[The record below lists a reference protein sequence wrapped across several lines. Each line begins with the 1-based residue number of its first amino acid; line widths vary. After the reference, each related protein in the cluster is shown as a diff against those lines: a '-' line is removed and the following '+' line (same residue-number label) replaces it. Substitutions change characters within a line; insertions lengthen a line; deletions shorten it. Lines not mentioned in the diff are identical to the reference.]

1 MILLNKLR
9 DTTFL
14 SYLFTIILWGSA
26 FPIIK
31 IALND
36 FSAESLSAFR
46 LILAT
51 IILLPFVIIKKLPTP
66 ELRDIPVIFILGF
79 CGFVIYH
86 TALNFGETLI
96 SAGISGI
103 LVSTTPIFSSA
114 LAYMFLKEHFSKW
127 NWLSSLVAFIGISII
142 SISKDD
148 YTTINVLGVFI
159 ILLASFSESLYF
171 TFQKK
176 YIEKYGFIAFTLY
189 TIMASSPF
197 MLIFIPEIIND
208 IHGATFTSIVS
219 VLYLAIFPT
228 IIPYVL
234 LAYIVK
240 SVGVSDATMSL
251 YLTPIVSLLLS
262 YLLLDE
268 LPTTLAIIGGIITLL
283 GVSLSNF
290 FQNT

>member
-1 MILLNKLR
+1 MNKLR

-219 VLYLAIFPT
+219 ILYLAIFPT

>member
-1 MILLNKLR
+1 MNKLQ

-26 FPIIK
+26 FPMIK

-86 TALNFGETLI
+86 TALNFGEALI

-114 LAYMFLKEHFSKW
+114 LAYIFLKEHFSKW

-283 GVSLSNF
+283 GVSLNNF

>member
-1 MILLNKLR
+1 MNKLR

-26 FPIIK
+26 FPMIK

-114 LAYMFLKEHFSKW
+114 LAYIFLKEHLSKW
-127 NWLSSLVAFIGISII
+127 NWLSSFVAFIGISII

-268 LPTTLAIIGGIITLL
+268 LPTTLAIIGGLITLL

>member
-1 MILLNKLR
+1 MNKLR

-26 FPIIK
+26 FPMIK

-114 LAYMFLKEHFSKW
+114 LAYIFLKEHFSKW

-234 LAYIVK
+234 LAYIVQ

-268 LPTTLAIIGGIITLL
+268 LPTTLAIIGGLITLL

>member
-1 MILLNKLR
+1 MNKLR
-9 DTTFL
+9 DTTSL

-26 FPIIK
+26 FPMIK

-114 LAYMFLKEHFSKW
+114 LAYIFLKEHFSKW

>member
-1 MILLNKLR
+1 MNKLR

-26 FPIIK
+26 FPMIK

-114 LAYMFLKEHFSKW
+114 LAYIFLKEHFSKW

-148 YTTINVLGVFI
+148 YTTINVLGVLI

-262 YLLLDE
+262 YLFLDE
-268 LPTTLAIIGGIITLL
+268 LPTPLAIIGGIITLL

>member
-1 MILLNKLR
+1 MNKLQ

-26 FPIIK
+26 FPMIK

-86 TALNFGETLI
+86 TALNFGEALI

-114 LAYMFLKEHFSKW
+114 LAYIFLKEHFSKW

-290 FQNT
+290 FQN

>member
-1 MILLNKLR
+1 MNKLR

-26 FPIIK
+26 FPMIK

-114 LAYMFLKEHFSKW
+114 LAYIFLKEHFSKW
-127 NWLSSLVAFIGISII
+127 NLLSSLVAFIGISII

-268 LPTTLAIIGGIITLL
+268 LPTTLAIIGGLITLL

>member
-1 MILLNKLR
+1 MNKLR

-26 FPIIK
+26 FPMIK

-114 LAYMFLKEHFSKW
+114 LAYIFLKEHFSKW

-142 SISKDD
+142 SISKDG

>member
-1 MILLNKLR
+1 MNKLQ

-26 FPIIK
+26 FPMIK

-86 TALNFGETLI
+86 TALNFGEALI

-114 LAYMFLKEHFSKW
+114 LAYIFLKEHFSKW

-189 TIMASSPF
+189 TIKASSPF

>member
-1 MILLNKLR
+1 MNKLR

-26 FPIIK
+26 FPMIK

-114 LAYMFLKEHFSKW
+114 LAYIFLKEHFSKW

-219 VLYLAIFPT
+219 VLYLAIFPI

>member
-1 MILLNKLR
+1 MNKLR

-26 FPIIK
+26 FSMIK

-114 LAYMFLKEHFSKW
+114 LAYIFLKEHFSKW

>member
-1 MILLNKLR
+1 MNKLR

-26 FPIIK
+26 FPMIK

-114 LAYMFLKEHFSKW
+114 LAYIFLKEHFSKW

-283 GVSLSNF
+283 GVNLSNF

>member
-1 MILLNKLR
+1 MNKLR

-26 FPIIK
+26 FPMIK

-114 LAYMFLKEHFSKW
+114 LAYIFLKEHFSKW

-148 YTTINVLGVFI
+148 YTTINVLGVLI

-189 TIMASSPF
+189 TIMANSPF

-268 LPTTLAIIGGIITLL
+268 LPTTLAIIGGLITLL
-283 GVSLSNF
+283 GVSLCNF

>member
-1 MILLNKLR
+1 MNKLR

-26 FPIIK
+26 FPMIK

-114 LAYMFLKEHFSKW
+114 LAYIFLKEHFSKW

-240 SVGVSDATMSL
+240 PVGVSDATMSL

-268 LPTTLAIIGGIITLL
+268 LPTTLAIIGGLITLL

>member
-1 MILLNKLR
+1 MNKLR

-26 FPIIK
+26 FPMIK

-36 FSAESLSAFR
+36 FSAESLPAFR

-79 CGFVIYH
+79 CEFVIYH

-114 LAYMFLKEHFSKW
+114 LAYIFLKEHFSKW

-148 YTTINVLGVFI
+148 YTTINVLGVLI

>member
-1 MILLNKLR
+1 MNKLR

-26 FPIIK
+26 FPMIK

-114 LAYMFLKEHFSKW
+114 LAYIFLKEHFSKW

-142 SISKDD
+142 SISKDN

>member
-1 MILLNKLR
+1 MNKLR

-26 FPIIK
+26 FPMIK

-114 LAYMFLKEHFSKW
+114 LAYIFLKDHFSKW

-148 YTTINVLGVFI
+148 YTTINVLGVLI

-268 LPTTLAIIGGIITLL
+268 LPTTLAIIGGLITLL
-283 GVSLSNF
+283 GVSLCNF

>member
-1 MILLNKLR
+1 MNKLR

-26 FPIIK
+26 FPMIK

-114 LAYMFLKEHFSKW
+114 LAYIFLKEHFSKW

-208 IHGATFTSIVS
+208 IRGATFTSIVS

-268 LPTTLAIIGGIITLL
+268 LPTTLAIIGGLITLL

>member
-1 MILLNKLR
+1 MNKLR

-26 FPIIK
+26 FPMIK

-36 FSAESLSAFR
+36 FSAESLSTFR

-114 LAYMFLKEHFSKW
+114 LAYIFLKEHFSKW

-148 YTTINVLGVFI
+148 YTTINVLGVLI

-262 YLLLDE
+262 YLFLDE

>member
-1 MILLNKLR
+1 MNKLQ

-14 SYLFTIILWGSA
+14 SYLLTIILWGSA
-26 FPIIK
+26 FPMIK

-86 TALNFGETLI
+86 TALNFGEALI

-114 LAYMFLKEHFSKW
+114 LAYIFLKEHFSKW

>member
-1 MILLNKLR
+1 MGCTHFKSY
-9 DTTFL
+9 FL
-14 SYLFTIILWGSA
+14 ILWGSA
-26 FPIIK
+26 FPMIK

-114 LAYMFLKEHFSKW
+114 LAYIFLKEHFSKW

>member
-1 MILLNKLR
+1 MNKLR

-26 FPIIK
+26 FPMIK

-103 LVSTTPIFSSA
+103 LVSKTPIFSSA
-114 LAYMFLKEHFSKW
+114 LAYIFLKEHFSKW

>member
-1 MILLNKLR
+1 MNKLR

-26 FPIIK
+26 FPMIK

-114 LAYMFLKEHFSKW
+114 LAYIFLKEHFSKW
-127 NWLSSLVAFIGISII
+127 NWLSSLVAFIGIYII

-159 ILLASFSESLYF
+159 ILLVSFSESLYF

>member
-1 MILLNKLR
+1 MNKLR

-26 FPIIK
+26 FPMIK

-114 LAYMFLKEHFSKW
+114 LAYIFLKEHFSKW

-268 LPTTLAIIGGIITLL
+268 LPTTLAIIGGIINLL

>member
-1 MILLNKLR
+1 MNKLQ

-26 FPIIK
+26 FPMIK

-86 TALNFGETLI
+86 TALNFGEALI
-96 SAGISGI
+96 SAGISRI

-114 LAYMFLKEHFSKW
+114 LAYIFLKEHFSKW

>member
-1 MILLNKLR
+1 MNKLR

-26 FPIIK
+26 FPMIK

-114 LAYMFLKEHFSKW
+114 LAYIFLKEHFSKW

-142 SISKDD
+142 SLSKDD

>member
-1 MILLNKLR
+1 MNKLR

-26 FPIIK
+26 FPMIK

-103 LVSTTPIFSSA
+103 LVYTTPIFSSA
-114 LAYMFLKEHFSKW
+114 LAYIFLKEHFSKW

>member
-1 MILLNKLR
+1 MNKLR

-26 FPIIK
+26 FPMIK

-114 LAYMFLKEHFSKW
+114 LAYIFLKEHFSKW

-219 VLYLAIFPT
+219 ILYLAIFPT

>member
-1 MILLNKLR
+1 MNKLR

-26 FPIIK
+26 FPMIK

-79 CGFVIYH
+79 CEFVIYH

-114 LAYMFLKEHFSKW
+114 LAYIFLKEHFSKW

>member
-1 MILLNKLR
+1 MNKLR

-26 FPIIK
+26 FPMIK

-114 LAYMFLKEHFSKW
+114 LAYIILKEHFSKW

-148 YTTINVLGVFI
+148 YTTINVLGVLI

-268 LPTTLAIIGGIITLL
+268 LPTTLAIIGGLITLL
-283 GVSLSNF
+283 GVSLCNF

>member
-1 MILLNKLR
+1 MNKLQ

-26 FPIIK
+26 FPMIK

-86 TALNFGETLI
+86 TALNFGEALI

-114 LAYMFLKEHFSKW
+114 LAYIFLKEHFSKW

-176 YIEKYGFIAFTLY
+176 YIENT
-189 TIMASSPF
+189 ASS
-197 MLIFIPEIIND
+197 LS
-208 IHGATFTSIVS
+208 H
-219 VLYLAIFPT
+219 
-228 IIPYVL
+228 
-234 LAYIVK
+234 YI
-240 SVGVSDATMSL
+240 
-251 YLTPIVSLLLS
+251 
-262 YLLLDE
+262 
-268 LPTTLAIIGGIITLL
+268 
-283 GVSLSNF
+283 
-290 FQNT
+290 Q

>member
-1 MILLNKLR
+1 MNKLR

-26 FPIIK
+26 FPMIK

-86 TALNFGETLI
+86 TSLNFGETLI

-114 LAYMFLKEHFSKW
+114 LAYIFLKEHFSKW

>member
-1 MILLNKLR
+1 MKKLR

-26 FPIIK
+26 FPMIK

-114 LAYMFLKEHFSKW
+114 LAYIFLKEHFSKW

>member
-1 MILLNKLR
+1 MNKLR

-26 FPIIK
+26 FPMIK

-96 SAGISGI
+96 SADISGI

-114 LAYMFLKEHFSKW
+114 LAYIFLKEHFSKW

>member
-1 MILLNKLR
+1 MNKLQ

-26 FPIIK
+26 FPMIK

-86 TALNFGETLI
+86 TALNFGEALI

-114 LAYMFLKEHFSKW
+114 LAYIFLKEHFSKW

-142 SISKDD
+142 SISKDN

>member
-1 MILLNKLR
+1 MNKLR

-26 FPIIK
+26 FPMIK

-114 LAYMFLKEHFSKW
+114 LAYIFLKEHFSKW

-197 MLIFIPEIIND
+197 MLFFIPEIIND

-268 LPTTLAIIGGIITLL
+268 LPTTLAIIGGLITLL

>member
-1 MILLNKLR
+1 MNKLR

-26 FPIIK
+26 FPMIK

-114 LAYMFLKEHFSKW
+114 LAYIFLKEHFSKW

-159 ILLASFSESLYF
+159 MLLASFSESLYF

>member
-1 MILLNKLR
+1 MNKLR

-26 FPIIK
+26 FPMIK

-114 LAYMFLKEHFSKW
+114 LAYIFLKEHFSKW

-240 SVGVSDATMSL
+240 SVGVSDATMFL

-268 LPTTLAIIGGIITLL
+268 LPTTLAIIGGLITLL

>member
-1 MILLNKLR
+1 MNKLR

-26 FPIIK
+26 FPMIK

-114 LAYMFLKEHFSKW
+114 LAYIFLKEHFSKW

-176 YIEKYGFIAFTLY
+176 YIEKYGFIALTLY